1 MEDRLP
7 RRRRPRT
14 ETDRQLLVAACAAHL
29 RDLRRVHR
37 VPPADLAIASVAIPA
52 RLSGPDPASYCSSP
66 AAMCAELAQ

>member
-1 MEDRLP
+1 MP

-37 VPPADLAIASVAIPA
+37 VPPAELAIASVAIPA
-52 RLSGPDPASYCSSP
+52 RLSGPDPASYCCST
-66 AAMCAELAQ
+66 AAMCTELAQ